1 MRLRH
6 IASGIAGLAMLALPG
21 AVLAQTNPAQNITS
35 VVRGGVVV
43 VSYDL
48 VSADSAAVFSVAL
61 EASADGGK
69 TYGVQP
75 KTVQGDVGQG
85 VRAGQG
91 KQITWEAS
99 RDVEILLDRLRYRV
113 VAQPLKAQAASP
125 QPPRPGGEPVVTP
138 AATSSKGKGHLWGGL
153 AMIGGGAFLAISS
166 MTTMKNVDYETNTPL
181 LWTGLGLAGGGIA
194 VAALGGGNSS
204 VGTAVVFRPGGV
216 AVQHRMPIRLPF

>member
-6 IASGIAGLAMLALPG
+6 FASGIAGLAMLALPG
-21 AVLAQTNPAQNITS
+21 AVLAQTNPAQNISS

-48 VSADSAAVFSVAL
+48 VSADPAALFAVAL

-75 KTVQGDVGQG
+75 KTIQGDVGQS

-113 VAQPLKAQAASP
+113 VAQPLKGQAASP
-125 QPPRPGGEPVVTP
+125 TPPRPGGEPVVT
-138 AATSSKGKGHLWGGL
+138 SSKSKGHIWGGL

-166 MTTMKNVDYETNTPL
+166 MTTMKNADYETNMPL
-181 LWTGLGLAGGGIA
+181 LWTGLGLAGGGVA
-194 VAALGGGNSS
+194 VAALGGGSSS
-204 VGTAVVFRPGGV
+204 VGTAIVFRPGGV